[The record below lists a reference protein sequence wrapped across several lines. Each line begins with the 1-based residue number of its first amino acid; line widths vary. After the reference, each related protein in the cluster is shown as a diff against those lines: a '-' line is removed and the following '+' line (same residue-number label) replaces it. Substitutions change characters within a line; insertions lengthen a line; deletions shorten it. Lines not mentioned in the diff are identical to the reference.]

1 MTSSLVV
8 GLVLGLQPPIAL
20 FRDASLSRRAV
31 LGAASAAVSPL
42 LVGGIALPASA
53 KEPEPSAA
61 DLYREVAADTA
72 GLRKDIVTLRTSSSS
87 LLGELK
93 KNLESTQGAASRLV
107 ALGGDLN
114 ASATLLGGALAEGDA
129 VAGRLSAVESTLL
142 ATASAG
148 FQEADSLS
156 GSTSTAALAARSYAK
171 AEGLATQY
179 SEAKDE
185 LKAFRAVVATAKPLP
200 KKLEVALKEEA
211 KAAGAAADAAGLLAA
226 AIVGLTD
233 AAAFVAEPGKD
244 GEGGPPPGGRLLP
257 DAAAKQAAVPV
268 GLLKKAD
275 AELRD
280 SAGALLKA
288 FDALTDCA
296 DVVDSATAALKGS
309 KGLKAP
315 AASAFAE
322 TDKTILGAQKTL
334 TSLATSLAA
343 ASDTTATLLA
353 KQDALAASYA
363 AAAKVDATATAL
375 LKKAQ
380 SKGKAQAGALL
391 KGR

>member
-1 MTSSLVV
+1 MSAALAGWVRVGRVV
-8 GLVLGLQPPIAL
+8 GL
-20 FRDASLSRRAV
+20 FTFRAV
-31 LGAASAAVSPL
+31 HQTGGPRAGIDVIGFTTLIAIEERWGGRRRVDCDIVATKLIGREGIEVGGALGDFPESYVVYVERAGAASAW
-42 LVGGIALPASA
+42 
-53 KEPEPSAA
+53 
-61 DLYREVAADTA
+61 R
-72 GLRKDIVTLRTSSSS
+72 
-87 LLGELK
+87 GE
-93 KNLESTQGAASRLV
+93 
-107 ALGGDLN
+107 
-114 ASATLLGGALAEGDA
+114 
-129 VAGRLSAVESTLL
+129 
-142 ATASAG
+142 
-148 FQEADSLS
+148 
-156 GSTSTAALAARSYAK
+156 
-171 AEGLATQY
+171 
-179 SEAKDE
+179 
-185 LKAFRAVVATAKPLP
+185 
-200 KKLEVALKEEA
+200 
-211 KAAGAAADAAGLLAA
+211 
-226 AIVGLTD
+226 
-233 AAAFVAEPGKD
+233 
-244 GEGGPPPGGRLLP
+244 
-257 DAAAKQAAVPV
+257 
-268 GLLKKAD
+268 AD

>member
-1 MTSSLVV
+1 MTTSLVV
-8 GLVLGLQPPIAL
+8 GLVLGLQPPLAL
-20 FRDASLSRRAV
+20 RDASLTRRAV
-31 LGAASAAVSPL
+31 LGAASAAGSPL
-42 LVGGIALPASA
+42 LVGGIVLPASA

-185 LKAFRAVVATAKPLP
+185 LKAFRAVVATAKS
-200 KKLEVALKEEA
+200 
-211 KAAGAAADAAGLLAA
+211 
-226 AIVGLTD
+226 
-233 AAAFVAEPGKD
+233 
-244 GEGGPPPGGRLLP
+244 R
-257 DAAAKQAAVPV
+257 
-268 GLLKKAD
+268 
-275 AELRD
+275 RRRRR
-280 SAGALLKA
+280 
-288 FDALTDCA
+288 
-296 DVVDSATAALKGS
+296 ATAATRIASWRCRRRCAYAAHRQSAARTAARSPRRRTSRTRGS
-309 KGLKAP
+309 SSRRDRP
-315 AASAFAE
+315 
-322 TDKTILGAQKTL
+322 
-334 TSLATSLAA
+334 
-343 ASDTTATLLA
+343 TTASGRGTSRCRRRKDGRCGCSVGPA
-353 KQDALAASYA
+353 REAQG
-363 AAAKVDATATAL
+363 AAKRYDL
-375 LKKAQ
+375 IMLNRQ
-380 SKGKAQAGALL
+380 
-391 KGR
+391 GRWNT